1 MKTWYPALVMAVII
15 FTFSSFPAADSDQ
28 QSGLIVNVITT
39 LFPDLKG
46 VDHLVN
52 IVRKIAHLTEYTIL
66 GYLTARGFK
75 LSNKSPWFS
84 VLACA
89 IYAATDEFH
98 QTMIQ
103 GRSGEVRD
111 VALDT
116 LGATF
121 GVIIYRLTHR
131 K

>member
-15 FTFSSFPAADSDQ
+15 FIFSSFPAADSDQ

-46 VDHLVN
+46 ADHLVK
-52 IVRKIAHLTEYTIL
+52 IVRKIAHLTEYAIL

-75 LSNKSPWFS
+75 LSNKSSWFS

-98 QTMIQ
+98 QTLVQ
-103 GRSGEVRD
+103 GRSGEIKD

-121 GVIIYRLTHR
+121 GTSIYWLTHR

>member
-1 MKTWYPALVMAVII
+1 MKTWYPAAVMAIII
-15 FTFSSFPAADSDQ
+15 FIFSSFPAADSDQ

-46 VDHLVN
+46 ADHLVK
-52 IVRKIAHLTEYTIL
+52 IVRKIAHLTEYAIL

-75 LSNKSPWFS
+75 LSKKSPWLS

-89 IYAATDEFH
+89 IYASTDEFH
-98 QTMIQ
+98 QTLVQ
-103 GRSGEVRD
+103 GRSGEIKD
-111 VALDT
+111 VALDI

-121 GVIIYRLTHR
+121 GASIYWLTHR